1 MIHRLELGYNGGG
14 VEFLH
19 WNLWK
24 KNFSKT
30 LLVGISEIYICVA
43 ASKDSGAS
51 EEIKVI
57 WEVWLG
63 PSEHPLSNH
72 GLMIL
77 SVQLSFKL
85 KKEPFFLKS
94 ITFQKK
100 YLFEI

>member
-1 MIHRLELGYNGGG
+1 MGEGSSSYIGIYE
-14 VEFLH
+14 
-19 WNLWK
+19 K
-24 KNFSKT
+24 KTFSKT
-30 LLVGISEIYICVA
+30 LLVGISETCVA
-43 ASKDSGAS
+43 ASIDSGAS

-57 WEVWLG
+57 REVWLG
-63 PSEHPLSNH
+63 PSEHTLSNH

-85 KKEPFFLKS
+85 KKERFFLKS